1 LSGTETMIDL
11 FLMSQMIAANPENQ
25 KFCAEVVGIPYASDN
40 FTDEEWQRFQLCMSF
55 FERQERRQMPPG
67 APVSAPRVQPLPVLP
82 YDPSLPL
89 LDA

>member
-1 LSGTETMIDL
+1 MIDI
-11 FLMSQMIAANPENQ
+11 FLMSQLITANPETQ

-40 FTDEEWQRFQLCMSF
+40 FTDAEWQQFQNCMTF

-67 APVSAPRVQPLPVLP
+67 APVSAPAPLPLP
-82 YDPSLPL
+82 LPLYDPSLPL

>member
-1 LSGTETMIDL
+1 MIDV
-11 FLMSQMIAANPENQ
+11 FLMSQLIAVNPENQ

-55 FERQERRQMPPG
+55 FERQERHQMPLE
-67 APVSAPRVQPLPVLP
+67 APASAPSAYPLPVVP
-82 YDPSLPL
+82 YDPSLPS